1 MISGDVARLEA
12 GGEHALGLRLD
23 DGRVAEVDVV
33 AVASRM
39 VARAGVFSGIGIE
52 TAEHPMGSYIAA
64 DQAGRTP
71 VPGVWVAGNA
81 TDLSAQVSA
90 ASAEGARVAAQI
102 NADLVFEDTE
112 RAVAGL
118 AQAGTAR

>member
-1 MISGDVARLEA
+1 V
-12 GGEHALGLRLD
+12 RLD
-23 DGRVAEVDVV
+23 DGRVVEVDVV

-39 VARAGVFSGIGIE
+39 VARADAFSGIGIE

-64 DQAGRTP
+64 DQTGRTA

-90 ASAEGARVAAQI
+90 ASADGARAAAQI
-102 NADLVFEDTE
+102 NADLVFEDTD
-112 RAVAGL
+112 RAVARL
-118 AQAGTAR
+118 AQAGAVR